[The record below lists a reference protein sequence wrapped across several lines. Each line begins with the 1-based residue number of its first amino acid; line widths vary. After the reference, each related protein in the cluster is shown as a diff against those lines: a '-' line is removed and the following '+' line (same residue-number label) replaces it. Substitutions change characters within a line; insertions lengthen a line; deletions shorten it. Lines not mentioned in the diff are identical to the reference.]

1 MIQTASDSYMLP
13 ASLPLEEGGLL
24 FNAVLTYEGYGRPA
38 PDNAVLVLHDLMHS
52 YKALGP
58 AEDSPYQPS
67 GWGSALIGEG
77 KPLDPQS
84 AWVLVP
90 NLLGS
95 PFGST
100 SPVSLDPEN
109 GKPLGPIFPPLT
121 IDDQARAAAGFLR
134 GMEIKR
140 ARALVGV
147 GFGAMVAL
155 RLAALFPGITAGVVA
170 LGAGRS
176 LPERLRERMSSTP
189 QILSND
195 PAFEE
200 GAYEAGAGPRRTI
213 KSLRLEY
220 LRLTSTRERLLDRY
234 QDPMSC
240 ERGLDAEAEAFSQA
254 FDANC
259 YSLLCGAYGRADLGP
274 QLARISARVLLV
286 TSSTS
291 VIAPT
296 SHVRATY
303 HLLTAAGVRAS
314 MHELPSELGQEG
326 LLLDA
331 ERLRGPVSAFMASLD
346 RAG

>member
-1 MIQTASDSYMLP
+1 MLP

-200 GAYEAGAGPRRTI
+200 GAYEAGQGPRGTL

-220 LRLTSTRERLLDRY
+220 LRLTSTRERLLARY
-234 QDPMSC
+234 QDPLSA
-240 ERGLDAEAEAFSQA
+240 ERGLDAEAEAFAAA

-259 YSLLCGAYGRADLGP
+259 YSLLCGAYGRADVGP
-274 QLARISARVLLV
+274 HFGKISARVMLV
-286 TSSTS
+286 SASSSS
-291 VIAPT
+291 VAPT
-296 SHVRATY
+296 AHVKDAYRLLSAGGANVRA
-303 HLLTAAGVRAS
+303 
-314 MHELPSELGQEG
+314 HEMRTEMGQDG
-326 LLLDA
+326 LLSEA
-331 ERLRGPVSAFMASLD
+331 GELRAPISAFMASLD
-346 RAG
+346 RAR